1 MILHYGKV
9 PTGVRGRLYQLSNLI
24 YCSHSIAPF
33 PESSV
38 IFIAMMSFQTLA
50 ETNRSET
57 GHVRSNYLN
66 LQIANQKAQ
75 TFQLLLY
82 IEDNCL
88 VGEWRLNTPST
99 VQYHIYMKKTITSR
113 RNGGTGPFA
122 TIKFSDAFSH
132 KMSRSSA
139 MNTLQE
145 PRTNDV

>member
-9 PTGVRGRLYQLSNLI
+9 PTGVKGGICQLSNLI
-24 YCSHSIAPF
+24 YCSHSIVPF

-66 LQIANQKAQ
+66 LQIANQTAQ

-88 VGEWRLNTPST
+88 VGEWLLNTPST
-99 VQYHIYMKKTITSR
+99 VQYHIYEENHHFTKEWWNRTIRHNQIFRCVLSQDVTFI
-113 RNGGTGPFA
+113 RNEHITE
-122 TIKFSDAFSH
+122 TTH
-132 KMSRSSA
+132 
-139 MNTLQE
+139 
-145 PRTNDV
+145 